1 MLKKKSSFIRFFN
14 DLGFNFNE
22 KAEEQFK
29 DPNQTSLFDDADNI
43 DNNSVAEENEVV
55 LSEEEEK
62 LPCEGWTSNLIKN
75 KV

>member
-29 DPNQTSLFDDADNI
+29 DPNQTSLFDDADNMTI
-43 DNNSVAEENEVV
+43 IV
-55 LSEEEEK
+55 
-62 LPCEGWTSNLIKN
+62 
-75 KV
+75 

>member
-29 DPNQTSLFDDADNI
+29 DPNQTSLFDDADNMI

-55 LSEEEEK
+55 CQRK
-62 LPCEGWTSNLIKN
+62 KN
-75 KV
+75 YLESGGLAI